1 MRGKRCAMLLLL
13 SAALLCALP
22 ARAEDPPAPKDV
34 PQQPAATMLVVD
46 ASKSMWTKMGG
57 LSKNANLRIKLGEI
71 IGTYDDKLKFGLATF
86 GDRQY
91 SNCADTRT
99 VAKLGELSKATQRK
113 ILDGVKPK
121 GQAPIAAALSEAA
134 KEMPPSGRLDI
145 VLIADGGDTCDADV
159 CSIAA
164 GLKEKSPGLR
174 IHVLGFDAKAETEA
188 KRLACI
194 ASATGGQFVT
204 AKNADGLKKGLT
216 AVFDAAATPLPTAA
230 PAPVAEATPAPSPDA
245 APPTPGPDASA
256 PAAVAPETATPAPPV
271 AGAEAAAPTPPVPTP
286 PASTASEPQA
296 PATPPQKD
304 AAANRQTAS
313 PPQSPATTTGQDTK
327 ADAQAP
333 PPQPDTTATQPAGA
347 TSAPGET
354 AVSKA
359 APAEQSPPPQQSSEA
374 PAAPPPQ
381 DAPGKMAAVPKPAEP
396 ALPVPVTFKALAT
409 ETGPKLETGLTW
421 RVFTNGDGPNSAHKL
436 LSTHREATPT
446 AALLPGEYL
455 VNAAYGLS
463 NLTKKIKVESGRSI
477 VETFILNTGGLKLA
491 AELSDGEQ
499 LAEGTVRFDILS
511 DEEDQLGNRRKILGN
526 AKPGLVIRLNAGAY
540 HIVSQ
545 YGDANA
551 TVRADVTVEPGKI
564 TEATVKHAAA
574 TVTFKLVQGLGG
586 EALADTQWN
595 VLTPTGDVVKKNAGA
610 LPSHILAAGSY
621 AVVAT
626 HSGLTYTRK
635 FSVEPGASKQV
646 EVVVEDG
653 PTSPEAL
660 KAILEPAVPPPGA
673 GTFAGGDADAPDG
686 GAALGFA
693 PEPSGPLIN
702 PGVLFR
708 PPVRP

>member
-22 ARAEDPPAPKDV
+22 ARAEDPPAPKDA
-34 PQQPAATMLVVD
+34 PQQPADTMLVVD
-46 ASKSMWTKMGG
+46 ASKSMWTKMGR
-57 LSKNANLRIKLGEI
+57 LSKNANLRIKLGEF

-99 VAKLGELSKATQRK
+99 VAKLGELSKATQKK

-134 KEMPPSGRLDI
+134 KGMPPSGRLDI

-174 IHVLGFDAKAETEA
+174 IHVLGFDAKAETET
-188 KRLACI
+188 KPLACI

-216 AVFDAAATPLPTAA
+216 AVFNAAATPPPTPA

-245 APPTPGPDASA
+245 VPRKPGLDASA
-256 PAAVAPETATPAPPV
+256 PAAAAPEAATPATEPP
-271 AGAEAAAPTPPVPTP
+271 APTPPAATLPT
-286 PASTASEPQA
+286 TAAAEPQV
-296 PATPPQKD
+296 PATPPQQD
-304 AAANRQTAS
+304 APATGQTA
-313 PPQSPATTTGQDTK
+313 PEPQAPATTTGQDRG

-333 PPQPDTTATQPAGA
+333 PPQPDATATQPAGA
-347 TSAPGET
+347 SSPSGET
-354 AVSKA
+354 AVSKG
-359 APAEQSPPPQQSSEA
+359 APAEQSPPAQQSSEA
-374 PAAPPPQ
+374 PAAALPQ

-409 ETGPKLETGLTW
+409 ESGPKLETGLTW
-421 RVFTNGDGPNSAHKL
+421 RVFASGDGPNSAHKP

-491 AELSDGEQ
+491 AALSDGEQ
-499 LAEGTVRFDILS
+499 LAEGSVRFDILS

-540 HIVSQ
+540 NIVSQ

-610 LPSHILAAGSY
+610 LPSHILAAGTY

-686 GAALGFA
+686 GAALGSA